1 MEWTI
6 KASPTPLQLACYLCI
21 KFMKKQVPS
30 KDITRSTKIL
40 RWQIIIIWQ
49 QQKQQQIIWSHF
61 LFKIDTP
68 NFFILNCPT
77 SCNPQNAFKSSISHE
92 IIIWM

>member
-61 LFKIDTP
+61 LF
-68 NFFILNCPT
+68 
-77 SCNPQNAFKSSISHE
+77 
-92 IIIWM
+92 